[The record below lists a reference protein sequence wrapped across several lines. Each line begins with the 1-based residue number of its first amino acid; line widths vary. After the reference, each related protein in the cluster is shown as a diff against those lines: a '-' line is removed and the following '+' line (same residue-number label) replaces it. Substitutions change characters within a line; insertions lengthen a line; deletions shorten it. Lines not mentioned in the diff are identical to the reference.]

1 MNERYRRHTATG
13 SFAMVTEG
21 EITWWDTFGS
31 RNEVVAP
38 PRRRPRATAV
48 RRTGDGTKGT
58 QDR

>member
-1 MNERYRRHTATG
+1 
-13 SFAMVTEG
+13 MVIEG

-38 PRRRPRATAV
+38 PRRSLCATVV
-48 RRTGDGTKGT
+48 RRTGDGTKGM